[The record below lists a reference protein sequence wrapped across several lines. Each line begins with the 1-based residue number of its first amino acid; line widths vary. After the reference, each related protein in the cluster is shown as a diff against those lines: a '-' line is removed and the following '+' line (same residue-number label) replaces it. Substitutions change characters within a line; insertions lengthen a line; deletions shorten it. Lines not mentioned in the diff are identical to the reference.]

1 MAKLGL
7 LTMLAFLGTASLAR
21 ADGAATSNCDQ
32 DPRCYG
38 RELAVALTSQPSTVL
53 LRRVVEF
60 EPGRVRVYSKSREK
74 IQAIV
79 RTWQQ
84 RTDWSEITVEGY
96 AGDSVEL
103 AQRRADKIRGYLIR
117 YGVPPE
123 RIVATGR
130 TGGSTVELS
139 IQLCRGDAHCQRKTT
154 ALR

>member
-1 MAKLGL
+1 MAKLCV
-7 LTMLAFLGTASLAR
+7 LTILALLGTASLAR
-21 ADGAATSNCDQ
+21 ADGAATTTCDQ

-38 RELAVALTSQPSTVL
+38 RELAIALTNQESSVV

-79 RTWQQ
+79 RKWQQ
-84 RTDWSEITVEGY
+84 RTDWSVITVQGY
-96 AGDSVEL
+96 AGTSLEL
-103 AQRRADKIRGYLIR
+103 GQRRADKIRGYLIR

-123 RIVATGR
+123 RVVALGHI
-130 TGGSTVELS
+130 GGATVELS
-139 IQLCRGDAHCQRKTT
+139 IELKTT

>member
-7 LTMLAFLGTASLAR
+7 LTMLAVLGTTSLAQ
-21 ADGAATSNCDQ
+21 AGGAALSDCDH

-38 RELAVALTSQPSTVL
+38 RELAVALTSPQSTVV

-60 EPGRVRVYSKSREK
+60 EPGRVRVYSKSRER

-79 RTWQQ
+79 RAWQQ

-103 AQRRADKIRGYLIR
+103 GQRRADKIRGYLIR
-117 YGVPPE
+117 YGIPPE
-123 RIVATGR
+123 RIVATGH
-130 TGGSTVELS
+130 TGGAAVDLA
-139 IQLCRGDAHCQRKTT
+139 IQLCRHDAT